1 MVANFTLLHI
11 HLFLSVCF
19 KFDLHD
25 VLVVLG
31 LFQLKDGAVL
41 ATLTIANV
49 SNSSFQTYLLTAQT
63 KLAKRQ
69 HAIILE
75 EGT

>member
-1 MVANFTLLHI
+1 MEY
-11 HLFLSVCF
+11 
-19 KFDLHD
+19 HD
-25 VLVVLG
+25 DPVSFG

-49 SNSSFQTYLLTAQT
+49 SNSSFQTYELTAQT